1 MHQQPY
7 TIGRL
12 KGECCLVFYGDNGK
26 RRRHRLG
33 TSDPRKAHL
42 IAPAV
47 YAELNRPA
55 GRKVED
61 LWGAYTEDKAGRAII
76 PTMGHTW
83 KALRDR
89 FGHREPETITS
100 ADCRAHT
107 AARREAGIK
116 DGTIHT
122 ELGHLRMV
130 LLWAKDQKLIAEAPR
145 IERPSKPRHTEKH
158 LTREEVRR
166 LFKSDDYPHVKLAAV
181 MLYTTAARVS
191 ALLELTWDRVDFH
204 QGRIHLENP
213 KITRNHKGRSIVPM
227 LNSARPM
234 LLHAKSCALS
244 PTVIEWGGKPVA
256 SIKKGLAS
264 AGRKAG
270 LPMKVTPH
278 MLRHSAAVHMAE
290 DDVGMDQISQ
300 FLGHSN
306 VEITRRVY
314 ARFSPSFLKKAAG
327 ALEFDDEVV

>member
-12 KGECCLVFYGDNGK
+12 KGECCLVFYGDDG
-26 RRRHRLG
+26 RRRRYRLG
-33 TSDPRKAHL
+33 TTDPRQAGL
-42 IAPAV
+42 IAPSIF
-47 YAELNRPA
+47 AELSRPK

-61 LWGAYTEDKAGRAII
+61 LWGAYVEDKQGRAII

-130 LLWAKDQKLIAEAPR
+130 LLWAVKKKLLAEAPE
-145 IERPSKPRHTEKH
+145 IERPSKPKHTEKH

-166 LFKSDDYPHVKLAAV
+166 LFKSDDYPHIKLAAA
-181 MLYTTAARVS
+181 MLYTTAARVT
-191 ALLELTWDRVDFH
+191 ALLELTWDRVDFGK
-204 QGRIHLENP
+204 GRINLENP
-213 KITRNHKGRSIVPM
+213 LITRNHKGRSIVPM
-227 LNSARPM
+227 LNSARPFLM
-234 LLHAKSCALS
+234 EGRACALS
-244 PTVIEWGGKPVA
+244 SNVIEWGGKPVV

-270 LPMKVTPH
+270 LPTKVTPH

-290 DDVGMDQISQ
+290 DDVSMEKISQ

-314 ARFSPSFLKKAAG
+314 ARFSPSYLKDAAD